1 MASTKSILEGIKKV
15 EESAQKGEMKPAS
28 AKKLSGLFQ
37 QLSEAEGGP
46 LAYVDITT
54 AEEMKE
60 IYGVEAEEE
69 FEMMDEKE
77 MKLKG
82 ASNAGGYQ
90 WLTQDIELVVLG
102 NTARNRKISKQI
114 VAMILKALGKSAD

>member
-1 MASTKSILEGIKKV
+1 MASTKSILDGIKKV
-15 EESAQKGEMKPAS
+15 EESQRGEMKPAS

-54 AEEMKE
+54 AEDMKE
-60 IYGVEAEEE
+60 IYGVEVEEE
-69 FEMMDEKE
+69 FEMMDERE

-82 ASNAGGYQ
+82 ASNAEGYQ

-102 NTARNRKISKQI
+102 NTPRNKKISKQI
-114 VAMILKALGKSAD
+114 VARILKALGNASR